1 MAKQAKSPVAAARR
15 TKRPAPEWVE
25 LDEAE
30 LSELIIGMGKKGTA
44 PAAIG
49 QVLRD
54 QHGIPNVKS
63 LTGKSVTEFLVAG
76 GVKIEYPADLLALIE
91 RAVRVRRHLKANTA
105 DTHNGRQL
113 NNIESRIRRLARY
126 YEREGKIP
134 AGWRYDPEMAA
145 LLVK

>member
-1 MAKQAKSPVAAARR
+1 MTKQAKNPIVAARR

-25 LDEAE
+25 LKEAE
-30 LSELIIGMGKKGTA
+30 MTELILGMGKKGA
-44 PAAIG
+44 KPAAIG
-49 QVLRD
+49 QALRD

-63 LTGKSVTEFLVAG
+63 ITGKSITEILAAG
-76 GVKIEYPADLLALIE
+76 GQKAAYPPDLLSLVE
-91 RAVRVRRHLKANTA
+91 RAVRVRRHLKENTA

-126 YEREGKIP
+126 YEKEGKVP
-134 AGWRYDPEMAA
+134 AGWRYDPETAA